1 VGNMTALHRWSIA
14 AIVATGLC
22 ILILNLA
29 VGALKPAAD
38 IAWLDIAGE
47 GGAALLSLMWTFFI
61 FNSRP
66 AGWVTRLLSG
76 GLAFIFFSYWQ
87 DVLDEFIQLPAH
99 VHWDHWVESG
109 SMPLGM
115 ILLTLGIYHWHRE
128 QRAINRQLL
137 KRERIFR
144 EHRSFD
150 ALTPLS
156 DARYLREQLALEL
169 QHTQQPV
176 SLIMIDLDCF
186 DHSRR
191 LLGSADGDRLL
202 RELSELL
209 VLNLR
214 QKDLL
219 CRYAGDRFAV
229 VLPATERLIAENLGR
244 ELKQAADHFAFKTR
258 RGETH
263 RVTVHTGLAVS
274 HHDSADS
281 LIERAN
287 RCLLQSRSGQP
298 RVA

>member
-1 VGNMTALHRWSIA
+1 MGNMTALHRWSIA

-128 QRAINRQLL
+128 QQAINRQLL

-191 LLGSADGDRLL
+191 LLGSAEGLAHGQHVHIGHKAQLLGDRGHG
-202 RELSELL
+202 
-209 VLNLR
+209 
-214 QKDLL
+214 
-219 CRYAGDRFAV
+219 GDG
-229 VLPATERLIAENLGR
+229 N
-244 ELKQAADHFAFKTR
+244 
-258 RGETH
+258 H
-263 RVTVHTGLAVS
+263 RVRKAGVGVNVALPGRVHGGVIARDGHV
-274 HHDSADS
+274 
-281 LIERAN
+281 
-287 RCLLQSRSGQP
+287 
-298 RVA
+298 V